1 MLGGLGNIGG
11 LLKQAKAMQERMATI
26 QKELAN
32 RRYQADSGG
41 GAVTATVDG
50 RGTLVG
56 IKIQPDATEDVE
68 LLEDLVT
75 SAVRAASAKAQQ
87 AAQQD
92 LAAMTGG
99 MNIPGLSDLLGGPGG
114 AAVG

>member
-1 MLGGLGNIGG
+1 MNASEQKSLDTYKTLQ
-11 LLKQAKAMQERMATI
+11 LLSEIDAEAA
-26 QKELAN
+26 L
-32 RRYQADSGG
+32 RYQADSGG